1 MFTLIKDIVSFINL
15 KKNTKEIRVGFFSE
29 NNFIYEYLEPYIL
42 NKLKKHKIL
51 VISFEDLSKEY
62 LNKKNVFV
70 FKTKLIQ
77 ELVFLTLKLKYLYSS
92 TPDLGYTI
100 FKRTKFS
107 SCKYIYLSHTP
118 VSMTLIYRPNSFSN
132 FDAVQ
137 VTNEYQFKEMN
148 EIKGKN
154 NLKIKIF
161 KSKYLFVKQ
170 QQKKISTKK
179 SEYDVLIAP
188 SWNSNFYNTGC
199 HIKLIELLKKK
210 NLSYRLRPHPMSY
223 KKKEIDKKEL
233 EEKDVLF
240 DNDKLINFKKFKFII
255 SDWSGIFIEY
265 SLIFRKKAFLIN
277 TPKKMVNNDYD
288 KYKNKPIE
296 ITMRDTLGESYEIDN
311 IPQLIDRLYNLK
323 KEQTNSEDKKFNQI
337 IDNNFY

>member
-62 LNKKNVFV
+62 LNKKNVFI

-132 FDAVQ
+132 FGAA
-137 VTNEYQFKEMN
+137 
-148 EIKGKN
+148 
-154 NLKIKIF
+154 L
-161 KSKYLFVKQ
+161 
-170 QQKKISTKK
+170 
-179 SEYDVLIAP
+179 
-188 SWNSNFYNTGC
+188 
-199 HIKLIELLKKK
+199 
-210 NLSYRLRPHPMSY
+210 
-223 KKKEIDKKEL
+223 
-233 EEKDVLF
+233 
-240 DNDKLINFKKFKFII
+240 
-255 SDWSGIFIEY
+255 
-265 SLIFRKKAFLIN
+265 
-277 TPKKMVNNDYD
+277 
-288 KYKNKPIE
+288 
-296 ITMRDTLGESYEIDN
+296 
-311 IPQLIDRLYNLK
+311 
-323 KEQTNSEDKKFNQI
+323 
-337 IDNNFY
+337 